1 MCIRDRARPG
11 YFRLQSAEWHGRSR
25 GGGRATREAADV
37 YKRQLMNSEDHD
49 RNLPAANERN
59 WRRIHHSPAF
69 WVGLVLCLAAIT
81 IYVWSDDLSWRP
93 RIQ

>member
-1 MCIRDRARPG
+1 
-11 YFRLQSAEWHGRSR
+11 
-25 GGGRATREAADV
+25 
-37 YKRQLMNSEDHD
+37 MNSEDHD